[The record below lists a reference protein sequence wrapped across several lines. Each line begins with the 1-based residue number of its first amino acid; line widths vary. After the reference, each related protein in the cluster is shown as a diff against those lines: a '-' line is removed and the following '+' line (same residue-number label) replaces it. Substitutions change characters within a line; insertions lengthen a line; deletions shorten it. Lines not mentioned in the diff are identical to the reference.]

1 MARAAAPQS
10 LQPAQCPAPST
21 AMLLQAAVDAL
32 RHEDLAAAQ
41 AALSLLLAAEPEQ
54 VDALHFQGIVR
65 HRQGDTQSA
74 LMLMRRA
81 LVLQPAHTG
90 LHLNLGNV
98 LYESGQTLAAADA
111 YRALI
116 EIEPGSAQAWSN
128 LGTALH
134 SLGDLA
140 QARYAWQQAV
150 HFDDCNAEAWYG
162 LSRTLIELGQVH
174 EGLLANSRA
183 LTLQPGQVQ
192 AREQVIQAL
201 VMLGQRDAAAQ
212 LYREWL
218 TEDPGNAVAQH
229 QLAATLGT
237 DAPVRAS
244 DAYLL
249 AVFDSVA
256 PQFDRKLAAL
266 GYQAPQHVA
275 QAVAALQP
283 APGALD
289 VADLGCGTGL
299 CGPALRPWARRL
311 VGCDLSAA
319 MLAQAKR
326 RGCYDHLFQVELA
339 YFLQHE
345 AGTFDL
351 LVSAD
356 TLCYFGPL
364 DAVCAAAAVALR
376 SGGAFVFTVE
386 ALLDHSAPFCLQTS
400 GRYAHSD
407 AYLLATVHAAGLAT
421 AACSAVTLRHEAG
434 LPVAG
439 WLLTARRG

>member
-1 MARAAAPQS
+1 MARAAVLASPGQS
-10 LQPAQCPAPST
+10 DSPAPTT
-21 AMLLQAAVDAL
+21 ALLLQSAVDAL
-32 RHEDLAAAQ
+32 RQEDLTAAQ
-41 AALSLLLAAEPEQ
+41 TALTAVLAAQPDQ
-54 VDALHFQGIVR
+54 PDALHFQGIVH

-74 LMLMRRA
+74 LVLMRRA
-81 LVLQPAHTG
+81 LTLQPAHTG
-90 LHLNLGNV
+90 LRLNLGNV

-128 LGTALH
+128 LGAALH

-140 QARYAWQQAV
+140 QARHAWQQAV

-162 LSRTLIELGQVH
+162 LARTLIELGQVH
-174 EGLLANSRA
+174 DGLLANSRA

-192 AREQVIQAL
+192 AREQVIRAL
-201 VMLGQRDAAAQ
+201 AMLGQRDAAAQ
-212 LYREWL
+212 LYRDWL
-218 TEDPGNAVAQH
+218 AEDPDNAVAQH

-237 DAPVRAS
+237 EAPARAS

-249 AVFDSVA
+249 AVFDSA
-256 PQFDRKLAAL
+256 ASQFDRKLAAL
-266 GYQAPQHVA
+266 RYQAPEQVA

-283 APGALD
+283 TPGALD

-319 MLAQAKR
+319 MLAQAKN
-326 RGCYDHLFQVELA
+326 RGSYDQLFQVELT
-339 YFLQHE
+339 YFLQNE
-345 AGTFDL
+345 VDAFDL

-364 DAVCAAAAVALR
+364 DAVCAAAAAALR
-376 SGGAFVFTVE
+376 GGGAFVFTVE
-386 ALLDHSAPFCLQTS
+386 ALLGASAPFSLQTS
-400 GRYAHSD
+400 GRYAHTD
-407 AYLLATVHAAGLAT
+407 AYLLATLHAAGLAT
-421 AACSAVTLRHEAG
+421 AARSAVTLRHEAG

-439 WLLTARRG
+439 WLVTARRA

>member
-1 MARAAAPQS
+1 MQPSPRPGDQSPQTTAA
-10 LQPAQCPAPST
+10 
-21 AMLLQAAVDAL
+21 LLQSAVQAL

-41 AALSLLLAAEPEQ
+41 AALTPVLATEPEQ
-54 VDALHFQGIVR
+54 IDALHLQGIVH

-74 LMLMRRA
+74 LTLMRRA
-81 LVLQPAHTG
+81 LALQPAHSG
-90 LHLNLGNV
+90 LRLNLGNV
-98 LYESGQTLAAADA
+98 LYESGQTLAAVDA

-140 QARYAWQQAV
+140 QARHAWQQAV
-150 HFDDCNAEAWYG
+150 HFDDGDAEAWYG
-162 LSRTLIELGQVH
+162 LSRTLIELGQVY

-183 LTLQPGQVQ
+183 VTLQPGQVQ
-192 AREQVIQAL
+192 AREQVIRAL
-201 VMLGQRDAAAQ
+201 VMLGQRDGAAQ
-212 LYREWL
+212 LYRDWL
-218 TEDPGNAVAQH
+218 TEDPDNAVAQH

-237 DAPVRAS
+237 DAPARAS

-266 GYQAPQHVA
+266 GYQAPQQVA

-326 RGCYDHLFQVELA
+326 RGCYDQLFQVELA

-345 AGTFDL
+345 AGAFDL

-364 DAVCAAAAVALR
+364 DAVCTAAAAALR

-386 ALLDHSAPFCLQTS
+386 ALQDDRAPFCLQTS

-407 AYLLATVHAAGLAT
+407 AYLLATLLAEGLAV
-421 AACSAVTLRHEAG
+421 AACDAVTLRHEAG

-439 WLLTARRG
+439 WLVTARRG

>member
-1 MARAAAPQS
+1 MTGAAAQS
-10 LQPAQCPAPST
+10 APVPAECPAPTT
-21 AMLLQAAVDAL
+21 AMLLQATVDAL

-41 AALSLLLAAEPEQ
+41 AALSSVLATEPEQ
-54 VDALHFQGIVR
+54 IDALHFQGIVQ

-74 LMLMRRA
+74 LTLMRRA

-90 LHLNLGNV
+90 LRLNLGNV

-140 QARYAWQQAV
+140 QARHAWQQAV
-150 HFDDCNAEAWYG
+150 YFDDCNAEAWYG
-162 LSRTLIELGQVH
+162 LARTLIELGQVH

-192 AREQVIQAL
+192 AREQVIRAL
-201 VMLGQRDAAAQ
+201 VMLGQRDSAAQ

-218 TEDPGNAVAQH
+218 TEDPDNAVAQH

-237 DAPVRAS
+237 NPPPRAS
-244 DAYLL
+244 NAYLL

-266 GYQAPQHVA
+266 GYQAPQQVA

-283 APGALD
+283 APAALD

-311 VGCDLSAA
+311 VGCDLSSA
-319 MLAQAKR
+319 MLAQAKK
-326 RGCYDHLFQVELA
+326 RGCYDHLYQVELA

-345 AGTFDL
+345 TSAFDL

-364 DAVCAAAAVALR
+364 DTVCAAAAAALR
-376 SGGAFVFTVE
+376 GGGAFVFTVE
-386 ALLDHSAPFCLQTS
+386 ALLDERAPFCLQTS
-400 GRYAHSD
+400 GRYAHTD
-407 AYLLATVHAAGLAT
+407 AYLWATLQTAGLAV
-421 AACSAVTLRHEAG
+421 AACSTVTLRHEAG

-439 WLLTARRG
+439 WLLTARRV